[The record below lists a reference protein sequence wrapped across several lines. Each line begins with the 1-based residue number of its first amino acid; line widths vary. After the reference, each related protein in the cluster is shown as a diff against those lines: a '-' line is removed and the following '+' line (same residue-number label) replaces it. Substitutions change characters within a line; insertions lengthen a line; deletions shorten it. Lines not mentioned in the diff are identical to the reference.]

1 MFFCPGMVKLGP
13 VQFGKGRARQS
24 IVQLRL
30 GTGVVQLNVLE
41 CSGVQVQ
48 FSDVH
53 YSSGIVRCCE
63 GRCSIVMVEQRGV
76 RLRDGM
82 VQFSL
87 VQYGSGI
94 VW

>member
-1 MFFCPGMVKLGP
+1 M
-13 VQFGKGRARQS
+13 VQFS
-24 IVQLRL
+24 I
-30 GTGVVQLNVLE
+30 LE

-53 YSSGIVRCCE
+53 YSSGIVLCCE
-63 GRCSIVMVEQRGV
+63 GRRSIGVVEQRGV

-87 VQYGSGI
+87 VQFSLVQHSTGLVMFSKVSSWFGFAKLSSA
-94 VW
+94 